1 MSCDPKREDRRVLC
15 ATSRLPKPKER
26 GVYAASTF
34 EPDAASDNSKLLAP
48 ATLKRFEAHAPRADL
63 RRRAF
68 TLLEVMI
75 AVGIL
80 FMCLFAVMALLT
92 NSLASAR
99 KLQQHRDID
108 TGSIAGLIYV
118 ELVNT
123 NSLSEGPV
131 DVDLEEMFP
140 GSKCHAD
147 LTQVGTNGLCQV
159 DFDVERNQKVEAQ
172 SHFFIYLPNM
182 KVGGISRGLP
192 QH

>member
-1 MSCDPKREDRRVLC
+1 MILH
-15 ATSRLPKPKER
+15 SRKLQELD
-26 GVYAASTF
+26 VHAASAC
-34 EPDAASDNSKLLAP
+34 EQDAALDDSELPGLVA
-48 ATLKRFEAHAPRADL
+48 LKRAEARAPL

-159 DFDVERNQKVEAQ
+159 DFDVERNQKIEAQ

-192 QH
+192 QHP

>member
-1 MSCDPKREDRRVLC
+1 MSHEVQG
-15 ATSRLPKPKER
+15 R
-26 GVYAASTF
+26 GVHAASMTGQ
-34 EPDAASDNSKLLAP
+34 DMASDFSKLP
-48 ATLKRFEAHAPRADL
+48 ALSALKRAEARASKG
-63 RRRAF
+63 RRAF

-118 ELVNT
+118 QLVNT
-123 NSLSEGPV
+123 NSLNEGPV
-131 DVDLEEMFP
+131 DVDLEEMYP
-140 GSKCHAD
+140 GSKCRAD

-159 DFDVERNQKVEAQ
+159 DFDVERNQKLEAQ
-172 SHFFIYLPNM
+172 AHFFIYLPAM
-182 KVGGISRGLP
+182 KLGGISRNLP

>member
-1 MSCDPKREDRRVLC
+1 MNCAKKMEGGRGCEVSPHPRELQ
-15 ATSRLPKPKER
+15 ER
-26 GVYAASTF
+26 GVHAASTF
-34 EPDAASDNSKLLAP
+34 PRNEVLDRPKLLAEV
-48 ATLKRFEAHAPRADL
+48 ALKQAEARAPRAKS
-63 RRRAF
+63 AF

-75 AVGIL
+75 AVGVL

-108 TGSIAGLIYV
+108 TGSIAGMIYV
-118 ELVNT
+118 QLVNT
-123 NSLSEGPV
+123 NSLNEGPI
-131 DVDLEEMFP
+131 DVNLEEMFP
-140 GSKCHAD
+140 GCRCKAD

-159 DFDVERNQKVEAQ
+159 DFDVERNQKLEAQ

-182 KVGGISRGLP
+182 KLGGIPRNPP